1 MKKSELQSLIREC
14 INEERLLTIRSKIR
28 ASIRKLVSEGATIQM
43 IKESLEPA
51 VEGTTPEGYRYH
63 RRMIKINGKE
73 VSNIDVDGIRGFDYP
88 EFSDAFVSSAE
99 FDDGTP
105 LTDEQIDQMW
115 KKYPDD
121 VQDWVHRVATERYLN
136 R

>member
-14 INEERLLTIRSKIR
+14 INEERLLAIRSKIR

-51 VEGTTPEGYRYH
+51 VEGRYRD
-63 RRMIKINGKE
+63 RQRMIKINGKE
-73 VSNIDVDGIRGFDYP
+73 VSSIDVDGIRGFDYP

-121 VQDWVHRVATERYLN
+121 VQDWVHRVATERYFN